1 MITQHRS
8 NVSAVEAVLVPC
20 RSCHGPIRDNSAAC
34 HFCGAPRNGVLRA
47 RVTSQRRP
55 AVAKQAFSVPL
66 QFGLAAKLWWVAAA
80 SFVAAALLWHHQYGE
95 LRTDW
100 FVFQGITTSAVQ
112 NFGLALLVT
121 LVPRATGLLLALLVV
136 GTRTYLAWQ
145 A

>member
-8 NVSAVEAVLVPC
+8 NVSALEAVLIPC
-20 RSCHGPIRDNSAAC
+20 RRCHGPIRDNSAAC

-47 RVTSQRRP
+47 RVAGQRRP
-55 AVAKQAFSVPL
+55 AAAKQAFPVPL
-66 QFGLAAKLWWVAAA
+66 QFGLAVKLWLVAAA
-80 SFVAAALLWHHQYGE
+80 SFVAAALLWHHQYGD

-100 FVFQGITTSAVQ
+100 FVLQGITASAAE
-112 NFGLALLVT
+112 NFGFALLVT
-121 LVPRATGLLLALLVV
+121 LVPRSTGLLLALLVL